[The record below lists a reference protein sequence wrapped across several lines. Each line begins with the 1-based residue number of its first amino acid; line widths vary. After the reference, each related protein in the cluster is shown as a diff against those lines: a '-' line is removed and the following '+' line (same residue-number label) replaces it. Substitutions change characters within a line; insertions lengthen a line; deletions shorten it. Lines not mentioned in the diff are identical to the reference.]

1 MSDQS
6 LGRKPAWLKVRVPG
20 GEGYRAVR
28 RQITGRGLHTVCDE
42 ARCPNREECF
52 RQRTATVM
60 VLGRICTRGCRF
72 CSVVCAAQGAPVDP
86 AEPAAL
92 AQAVVELGLRYV
104 VLTMVTRD
112 DLPDG
117 GAAHLAR
124 CVAAVHLA
132 APGVG
137 IELLGSD
144 FGGDPAALAV
154 VAHLGATVVAHNL
167 ETVRRLTPLIRH
179 PRSSYARSL
188 TVLREL
194 ARLLPDE
201 VPTKS
206 SLMVGLGE
214 TDEEVQEALEDLRHH
229 GVRLVTIGQYLQP
242 TPRSWPV
249 AEYLPPAR
257 FARFAAFGRR
267 LGFDEVL
274 AGPLV
279 RSSFGAAEL
288 ARAVAAEGL
297 PAGTDRGSER

>member
-1 MSDQS
+1 
-6 LGRKPAWLKVRVPG
+6 
-20 GEGYRAVR
+20 
-28 RQITGRGLHTVCDE
+28 
-42 ARCPNREECF
+42 
-52 RQRTATVM
+52 
-60 VLGRICTRGCRF
+60 
-72 CSVVCAAQGAPVDP
+72 
-86 AEPAAL
+86 
-92 AQAVVELGLRYV
+92 
-104 VLTMVTRD
+104 
-112 DLPDG
+112 
-117 GAAHLAR
+117 
-124 CVAAVHLA
+124 
-132 APGVG
+132 
-137 IELLGSD
+137 
-144 FGGDPAALAV
+144 
-154 VAHLGATVVAHNL
+154 
-167 ETVRRLTPLIRH
+167 
-179 PRSSYARSL
+179 
-188 TVLREL
+188 VLREL